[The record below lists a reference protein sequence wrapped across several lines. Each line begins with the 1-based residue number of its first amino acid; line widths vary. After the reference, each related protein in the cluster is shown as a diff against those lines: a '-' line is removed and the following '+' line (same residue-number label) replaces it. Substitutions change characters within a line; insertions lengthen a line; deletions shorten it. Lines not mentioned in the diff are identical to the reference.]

1 MLLSQWTAHCPAAAA
16 ALLQAPGS
24 IAHLVAQVAS
34 NEHDDNE
41 YLLQGLAAF
50 LLALCVHFN
59 EDTTESSHSRDSL
72 RQLLVKRIGIETF
85 TSKIGEV
92 SKHELYNKAAKHPQL
107 RAAEPS
113 EVLID
118 YEFCRLFKGLEGE
131 LVFFF

>member
-1 MLLSQWTAHCPAAAA
+1 MLSMPPLIITTISSLKSGLS
-16 ALLQAPGS
+16 
-24 IAHLVAQVAS
+24 
-34 NEHDDNE
+34 
-41 YLLQGLAAF
+41 AF
-50 LLALCVHFN
+50 VLALCVHFN
-59 EDTTESSHSRDSL
+59 EENTENSTYSRDSL

-131 LVFFF
+131 CSSSFLFFLILFLIWSVCVVLFF